1 MPPGHVRILRVSG
14 RTAEA
19 LADDGRPTTINLPR
33 TIAGG
38 PAAPGD
44 IVEISGEPPRGRAV
58 RPRSSVL
65 ARGTARGGTR
75 VLAANAE
82 VLVVVVAAVDPPPS
96 LPFIDRY
103 LAAGELGGLR
113 PFVAV
118 TKTDLPH
125 DEAVV
130 AELSDLYTAVGY
142 TVEQGSATEGD
153 LVVRIADRIGGIIS
167 VLAGHSGVGKSTLTA
182 ALTGEARA
190 TGAVSVKAR
199 TGRHTTTDP
208 RLIPL
213 PGGGGVIDTA
223 GVRTFHLAPTE
234 GRVLADGFPDIA
246 AASGGCRFRT
256 CLHAGDD
263 GCVVD
268 EVVAPSRLATYRAL
282 LADTR

>member
-1 MPPGHVRILRVSG
+1 MPPGHARILRVSG
-14 RTAEA
+14 RTAEV
-19 LADDGRPTTINLPR
+19 LTDDGRPATINLPR
-33 TIAGG
+33 TLDGG

-44 IVEISGEPPRGRAV
+44 VVEITGELPRGRAV

-75 VLAANAE
+75 VLAANAD
-82 VLVVVVAAVDPPPS
+82 LLAVVVAAVDPPPS

-113 PFVAV
+113 PFLVV

-125 DEAVV
+125 DEAGV
-130 AELSDLYTAVGY
+130 AAMADLYAAVGY
-142 TVEQGSATEGD
+142 PVEEGSATEGD
-153 LVVRIADRIGGIIS
+153 LVTRLADRIGGAIS

-182 ALTGEARA
+182 ALTGEERA

-213 PGGGGVIDTA
+213 PAGGGVIDTA
-223 GVRTFHLAPTE
+223 GVRAFHPAPTE
-234 GRVLADGFPDIA
+234 DRVLADGFPDIA
-246 AASGGCRFRT
+246 AAARGCRFRT
-256 CLHAGDD
+256 CLHVGDE
-263 GCVVD
+263 GCAVD
-268 EVVAPSRLATYRAL
+268 EVVAPSRLASYRAL
-282 LADTR
+282 LADNP